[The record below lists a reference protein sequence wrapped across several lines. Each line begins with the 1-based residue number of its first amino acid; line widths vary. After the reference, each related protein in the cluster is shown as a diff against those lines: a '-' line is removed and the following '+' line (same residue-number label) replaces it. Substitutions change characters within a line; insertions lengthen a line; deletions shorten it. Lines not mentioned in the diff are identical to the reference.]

1 MCVQGLAFDARRG
14 AKVSAAGAEAQLRGA
29 RGQSVIARYALA
41 IAAWRV
47 FAEPDRPQSY
57 AQHGPLDRLTFLR
70 LGAKLLQHGILRS
83 GHGAP

>member
-1 MCVQGLAFDARRG
+1 M
-14 AKVSAAGAEAQLRGA
+14 
-29 RGQSVIARYALA
+29 IARYALA